1 MRESTAVAAIIGVIT
16 MVVIAL
22 LSPFLTIWAVNTLF
36 PALAIPYTLSTYFAS
51 MVINGMLGN
60 VPKFNFN
67 KD

>member
-1 MRESTAVAAIIGVIT
+1 MRESTAVAAMVGVIT

-22 LSPFLTIWAVNTLF
+22 LSPFLMIWALNALF
-36 PALAIPYTLSTYFAS
+36 PALDIPYTLSTYFAS

-60 VPKFNFN
+60 IPKLNYN